1 MSKKKKDT
9 QPEQFESVEN
19 VLTRTEQF
27 IENNQKII
35 TTVVLVIVILVGAYL
50 LFTRYYLAP
59 MENEAQGQMF
69 RAEQYFARDSFNLAL
84 NGDGNYLGFLDII
97 DEYGITKSA
106 NLAHYYAGISY
117 LHLGQYDNAIEHLEE
132 FDVKDKIIEPQKYG
146 ALGNAYL
153 EKGNNGKALDFYL
166 EAIDSDD
173 NAFTQPLYMS
183 KAAFVYELQGEY
195 QEAIELY
202 REIRR
207 KFPESTQSE
216 EADKN
221 IARLQVLANKG
232 QDTSE

>member
-50 LFTRYYLAP
+50 LFTRYYLQP
-59 MENEAQGQMF
+59 MENEAQSQMF

-97 DEYGITKSA
+97 EEYGITESA

-117 LHLGQYDNAIEHLEE
+117 LHLGQYDNSIEHLED
-132 FDVKDKIIEPQKYG
+132 FKVNDKIIEPQKYG

-153 EKGNNGKALDFYL
+153 EKDNTEKALDLYQ
-166 EAIDSDD
+166 EAIDADD
-173 NAFTQPLYMS
+173 NAFTRPLYMS
-183 KAAFVYELQGEY
+183 KAAFVYELNGEY
-195 QEAIELY
+195 QQAIELY
-202 REIRR
+202 EEIKR
-207 KFPESTQSE
+207 KFPESPQSE

-221 IARLQVLANKG
+221 IARLEVLANK
-232 QDTSE
+232 

>member
-50 LFTRYYLAP
+50 LFTRYYLQP

-84 NGDGNYLGFLDII
+84 HGDGNYLGFMDII
-97 DEYGITKSA
+97 EEYGMSESA

-117 LHLGQYDNAIEHLEE
+117 LHLGQYDNAIEHLED
-132 FDVKDKIIEPQKYG
+132 FKVNDKIIEPQKYG

-153 EKGNNGKALDFYL
+153 EKGDTDKALDLYHK
-166 EAIDSDD
+166 AIDADD
-173 NAFTQPLYMS
+173 NSFTSPLYMS
-183 KAAFVYELQGEY
+183 KAAFVYELKGEY
-195 QEAIELY
+195 QQAIELY
-202 REIRR
+202 EEIKR
-207 KFPESTQSE
+207 KYPESSQNE
-216 EADKN
+216 NADKN
-221 IARLQVLANKG
+221 IARLKVLAN
-232 QDTSE
+232 E